1 LIAVVRLPTHTA
13 PARALRA
20 AAGALLSLG
29 LAALAPRAA
38 AQDAAVRPAEL
49 AVPAT
54 NVLAAV
60 SARYAAVT
68 NVSCTVRRGISVG
81 GKDGGSAEAVSR
93 IVWARGGFL
102 NAQKIAPDR
111 RRTVIDGTTVRTAPE
126 GSKEPIS
133 FPVADQLP
141 SQAANLRAVP
151 GSPEEALSVLDPA
164 TAEDV
169 APPAAPFA
177 RQVAF
182 RLADTNA
189 PNAVAV
195 VSFDSAGCV
204 ARLESFDDA
213 SRATL
218 AWTTEFSSPFEPS
231 PGLRLFRRVETASV
245 VDGRTVRATTSYD
258 RLRVNEA
265 LPPSIFDPKAFF

>member
-1 LIAVVRLPTHTA
+1 MRHATHSA

-20 AAGALLSLG
+20 AAGALLCLG
-29 LAALAPRAA
+29 LAAAARGAAPP
-38 AQDAAVRPAEL
+38 RPAEL
-49 AVPAT
+49 SVPAT

-60 SARYAAVT
+60 SARYAAAT
-68 NVSCTVRRGISVG
+68 NVACTVRRGIAVG

-93 IVWARGGFL
+93 IVWARGNRL
-102 NAQKIAPDR
+102 NVQKVAPER
-111 RRTVIDGTTVRTAPE
+111 RRTVIDGTTVRTAAE
-126 GSKEPIS
+126 GEKEPVA

-141 SQAANLRAVP
+141 TQAANLRAVP
-151 GSPEEALSVLDPA
+151 GSPERALAVLDPA

-169 APPAAPFA
+169 DPAAPPFA

-189 PNAVAV
+189 PNAIAV
-195 VSFDSAGCV
+195 VSFGADGAV
-204 ARLESFDDA
+204 ARLEAFEDA
-213 SRATL
+213 ARTRS
-218 AWTTEFSSPFEPS
+218 AWSTEFLSSVELLPGVPF
-231 PGLRLFRRVETASV
+231 FRKIETTSV
-245 VDGRTVRATTSYD
+245 VDGRTVRVTTSYD

>member
-1 LIAVVRLPTHTA
+1 MIAVVRHATHLA
-13 PARALRA
+13 PARVLRA
-20 AAGALLSLG
+20 AAGAFLSLWI
-29 LAALAPRAA
+29 AALAPRAA
-38 AQDAAVRPAEL
+38 ARAAAPRPAEL

-81 GKDGGSAEAVSR
+81 GKDGGSAEGVSR
-93 IVWARGGFL
+93 IVWARGSRL
-102 NAQKIAPDR
+102 NVQKVAPER
-111 RRTVIDGTTVRTAPE
+111 RRTVIDGTTVRTAAE
-126 GSKEPIS
+126 GEKEPIS

-151 GSPEEALSVLDPA
+151 ASPEEALAALDPA

-169 APPAAPFA
+169 APVAEPFA

-182 RLADTNA
+182 RFADTNA

-195 VSFDSAGCV
+195 LSFDADGCV
-204 ARLESFDDA
+204 ARLEAFDDA
-213 SRATL
+213 SRAAP

-231 PGLRLFRRVETASV
+231 PGLRLFRRIETASV
-245 VDGRTVRATTSYD
+245 VDGRTVRATSSFD
-258 RLRVNEA
+258 RLRVNEE

>member
-1 LIAVVRLPTHTA
+1 MRHATHSA

-29 LAALAPRAA
+29 LLSAPPRAVAEEGA
-38 AQDAAVRPAEL
+38 APRPAEL

-68 NVSCTVRRGISVG
+68 NVSCTVRRGVSVG
-81 GKDGGSAEAVSR
+81 GRDGGEAEAVSR
-93 IVWARGGFL
+93 IVWARGGLL
-102 NAQKIAPDR
+102 NAQMVAPRR
-111 RRTVIDGTTVRTAPE
+111 RRTVIDGTTVRTAAE
-126 GSKEPIS
+126 GEKEPVS

-151 GSPEEALSVLDPA
+151 GSPEEALAALDPA

-182 RLADTNA
+182 RLAGTNA

-195 VSFDSAGCV
+195 VSFDPDGCV

-213 SRATL
+213 TRATL

-231 PGLRLFRRVETASV
+231 PGLRLFRRIETASV
-245 VDGRTVRATTSYD
+245 VDGRTVRATSSFD
-258 RLRVNEA
+258 RLRVNEE

>member
-1 LIAVVRLPTHTA
+1 MRHATHSA

-29 LAALAPRAA
+29 VAALAPRAA
-38 AQDAAVRPAEL
+38 AQGAAPRPAEL
-49 AVPAT
+49 SVPAT

-68 NVSCTVRRGISVG
+68 NVACTVRRGVSVG

-93 IVWARGGFL
+93 IVWARGSRL
-102 NAQKIAPDR
+102 NVQKVAPER
-111 RRTVIDGTTVRTAPE
+111 RRTVIDGTTVRTAAE
-126 GSKEPIS
+126 GEKEPVS

-151 GSPEEALSVLDPA
+151 GSPEEALAALDPA
-164 TAEDV
+164 SAEDL

-195 VSFDSAGCV
+195 VSFGADGCV
-204 ARLESFDDA
+204 ARLEAFDDA
-213 SRATL
+213 SRATA

-231 PGLRLFRRVETASV
+231 PGLRLFRRIETASV

-258 RLRVNEA
+258 RLRVNEE

>member
-1 LIAVVRLPTHTA
+1 MPLATQSA
-13 PARALRA
+13 PARPLQA
-20 AAGALLSLG
+20 ATGALFVLG
-29 LAALAPRAA
+29 LLCASAPRAFA
-38 AQDAAVRPAEL
+38 EDAAPLPTEL
-49 AVPAT
+49 SAAAT
-54 NVLAAV
+54 NVLSAV
-60 SARYAAVT
+60 SARYAAAT

-93 IVWARGGFL
+93 VVWARGNRL
-102 NAQKIAPDR
+102 NVQRLAPER
-111 RRTVIDGTTVRTAPE
+111 RRTVIDGETVRTAAE
-126 GSKEPIS
+126 GEKTPVS
-133 FPVADQLP
+133 FPVSDQLP

-151 GSPEEALSVLDPA
+151 GSPEEALAVLDPA

-177 RQVAF
+177 RQVSF
-182 RLADTNA
+182 RFAGTNA

-195 VSFDSAGCV
+195 VSFGADGCV
-204 ARLESFDDA
+204 ARLEAFDDA

-218 AWTTEFSSPFEPS
+218 AWTTEFSSPFES
-231 PGLRLFRRVETASV
+231 WPGLRLFRRVETTSV
-245 VDGRTVRATTSYD
+245 IDGRTVRATISYD